1 MVNGF
6 GTLDQEGRQDILT
19 LRYSFQTQIIQIHVY
34 PTICFH
40 VIFNYI
46 PKLGIRIIS
55 PFVVDS
61 PNFPLC
67 HTIIIEFHC
76 WSVRKNQET
85 TMYSEYESQCA
96 MGISMFTLW

>member
-19 LRYSFQTQIIQIHVY
+19 LRNSFQTQIIQIHVD
-34 PTICFH
+34 PTICSRF
-40 VIFNYI
+40 IFNYI

-61 PNFPLC
+61 PNFPL
-67 HTIIIEFHC
+67 
-76 WSVRKNQET
+76 
-85 TMYSEYESQCA
+85 
-96 MGISMFTLW
+96 